1 MSTPSVDEKI
11 AAERHKA
18 MAYSSYTD
26 GHIPHAKE
34 KKAIASPFFQFSY
47 LPKRAVLFASIA
59 GLILLV
65 GGVSTL
71 MRASSGDESLGNSDK
86 TAKSVEGANYVGY
99 DGEVTEATEPSSTN
113 DKKPSTQKKSI
124 VSSTLESLG
133 LIQSTGSSTTK
144 STTSTG
150 SSGTKQTPN
159 SPGTTTAPATKATKL
174 LVFVLENRSYATMK
188 SSMPYL
194 YSLAT
199 KYSYATN
206 YYATSRP
213 SLPNYL
219 AIATGSSRGVTNN
232 KSPTYNGFNGTTVF
246 GNAIRA
252 GKTGALY
259 SESMPSNC
267 KLSNSSNGSY
277 VVKHNPWAYVENERG
292 LCQTYN
298 RAMDGYSAAVTK
310 GSLPNVGMVVPNMCN
325 SGHDCSISVADNWIK
340 AKMDKLFSSS
350 DWKSGKLAIAITA
363 DEAATTDGSN
373 HTFFVLVHPSQ
384 SKKVKSCAINHYS
397 LSRLYSDIAKV
408 NRIKNAQTASS
419 ISSCFSLPI

>member
-1 MSTPSVDEKI
+1 MSTPSVDERI

-26 GHIPHAKE
+26 GHIPDNKS
-34 KKAIASPFFQFSY
+34 KKINASPFIQFSY
-47 LPKRAVLFASIA
+47 LPKRAVIFACIA

-65 GGVSTL
+65 GGVSAL

-86 TAKSVEGANYVGY
+86 SAKSVEGANYVGY
-99 DGEVTEATEPSSTN
+99 DGEVSDADQPTNDTKSSTE
-113 DKKPSTQKKSI
+113 KKSI

-133 LIQSTGSSTTK
+133 LIQSTGSTTKK
-144 STTSTG
+144 STTGTS
-150 SSGTKQTPN
+150 SSGSKQTTN
-159 SPGTTTAPATKATKL
+159 SSGTTTAPATKATKL

-219 AIATGSSRGVTNN
+219 AIATGSSRSVTNN
-232 KSPTYNGFNGTTVF
+232 KSPTYNEFNGTTVF

-267 KLSNSSNGSY
+267 KLSDSSNGSY

-340 AKMDKLFSSS
+340 SKMEKLFTST
-350 DWKSGKLAIAITA
+350 DWKSGRLAIAVTA
-363 DEAATTDGSN
+363 DEASTSDSSN
-373 HTFFVLVHPSQ
+373 HTFFVLIHPSQ

-419 ISSCFSLPI
+419 ISSCFGLPI